1 MSQKKYGKSFGDLN
15 SLKQNFFNNNDG
27 MLKMA
32 DGMADIIN
40 AQPVRKTCKICG
52 APLGKSEDTGKADG
66 HAGCVVRS
74 HNIDY
79 IVCGRCGH
87 LNSANEDTD
96 DFASKVYV
104 EDDYSKNYSMK
115 DKENYDR
122 RMNMIYVPK
131 AQFLVDSLKKDGV
144 ERGDIRDLDIGAGCG
159 YFVAAMH
166 SFGIEANG
174 IEVSATEVEHGNAM
188 IGDGSGSFLK
198 HIGLTDSI
206 DFIKN
211 TDANVIS
218 AIGVLEHLIHLR
230 ENLDAIRDNK
240 NIRYLYASV
249 PMFSFSCAF
258 ETAFQECYNRHMGG
272 THTHLF
278 TNESIAV
285 MAESIG
291 FEVAYEWRFGSDI
304 NDLYRFISVSMRK
317 NGNEEF
323 ADMFAEKFT
332 PLMDRLQLILDESEF
347 SSELHFILRRKQ

>member
-1 MSQKKYGKSFGDLN
+1 MSEKKYGKSFGDLN

-52 APLGKSEDTGKADG
+52 VPLTSEGNIV
-66 HAGCVVRS
+66 HS

-79 IVCGRCGH
+79 IVCDKCGH
-87 LNSANEDTD
+87 LNSACEDTD

-131 AQFLVDSLKKDGV
+131 AEFLIDSLKKAGLSA
-144 ERGDIRDLDIGAGCG
+144 GGIKDLDIGAGCG
-159 YFVAAMH
+159 YFVAAMRK
-166 SFGIEANG
+166 FGIDSTG
-174 IEVSATEVEHGNAM
+174 VEVSATEVAHGNAM
-188 IGDGSGSFLK
+188 IGDGKQEYLK
-198 HIGLTDSI
+198 HVGLTGSI
-206 DFIKN
+206 EYLSK
-211 TDANVIS
+211 TDANVVS

-240 NIRYLYASV
+240 NIKYLYASV

-258 ETAFQECYNRHMGG
+258 EAAFQDCYNRHMGG

-278 TNESIAV
+278 TNESIRV

-323 ADMFAEKFT
+323 ADLFAEKFT
-332 PLMDRLQLILDESEF
+332 PLMDKLQLILDESEF
-347 SSELHFILRRKQ
+347 SSELHFILRRK